1 MDAAV
6 SLHGALPLPLP
17 LPASRALHHLNPA
30 SSSSS
35 SSAKQHQQPRARLAV
50 TAARPSS
57 SSSKTLARA
66 ASSSSAAAVPP
77 VVQVQQQ
84 HRLSSSRAATGYAA
98 ALADASLRAGTL
110 ARAARHA
117 RALLVSDDGAAVVTE
132 DSRVV
137 ALVRMLV
144 GKGKAA
150 MVADVMAEFVAICD
164 RLLLLPA
171 RAHAATSY

>member
-1 MDAAV
+1 MDAA
-6 SLHGALPLPLP
+6 
-17 LPASRALHHLNPA
+17 
-30 SSSSS
+30 
-35 SSAKQHQQPRARLAV
+35 PRG
-50 TAARPSS
+50 
-57 SSSKTLARA
+57 
-66 ASSSSAAAVPP
+66 
-77 VVQVQQQ
+77 
-84 HRLSSSRAATGYAA
+84 TGYAA

-110 ARAARHA
+110 ASAARHA
-117 RALLVSDDGAAVVTE
+117 RALLVSDAAAAVDVAE

-171 RAHAATSY
+171 RPHAATSY

>member
-6 SLHGALPLPLP
+6 SLH

-30 SSSSS
+30 A
-35 SSAKQHQQPRARLAV
+35 AKQHQQPRARLAV
-50 TAARPSS
+50 TTARPSS
-57 SSSKTLARA
+57 RTHARA
-66 ASSSSAAAVPP
+66 AAVSSASAVPP
-77 VVQVQQQ
+77 VVQQQ

-117 RALLVSDDGAAVVTE
+117 RALLVSAAAAAVDVAE

-164 RLLLLPA
+164 RLLVLPA

>member
-6 SLHGALPLPLP
+6 SLHLHGALP

-30 SSSSS
+30 SSAAAAA
-35 SSAKQHQQPRARLAV
+35 SAKQHQQPRARLAV
-50 TAARPSS
+50 TTARPSS
-57 SSSKTLARA
+57 RTRARA
-66 ASSSSAAAVPP
+66 AAASAPPVPP
-77 VVQVQQQ
+77 VVHQQ

-110 ARAARHA
+110 ASAARHA
-117 RALLVSDDGAAVVTE
+117 RALLVSDAAAAVDVAE

-171 RAHAATSY
+171 RPHAATSY